1 MIAHFPNLYYLCAMV
16 DFNNLFEGMRIGL
29 VAGIL
34 LNIFVLWGCW
44 CGWRNSR
51 RAKEKEK
58 EAEKE
63 KEKEKNEWK

>member
-1 MIAHFPNLYYLCAMV
+1 
-16 DFNNLFEGMRIGL
+16 MRIGL

-63 KEKEKNEWK
+63 KEKEKDEWK